1 MVKDKFILIV
11 GLVLIVILLSV
22 PIIFLR
28 LNNPVLLLDILF
40 TANILLVLLMFFF
53 SFFKKTKNISFF
65 PKLYFITSCIGLVM
79 SCVFLFVYFNVTTYI
94 NTYLINFV
102 SLIFSKLKIENLVT
116 PFFILT
122 LLIFEIIF
130 SRSLNKDAEETNDI
144 ALFEFPL
151 KKMNIEKKYIEGT
164 ISEKEVSARTNQL
177 NWEIEILNYIVKVNK
192 LIYWCLLLINLFV
205 ISLAIINIIIF
216 VIQKLSFLPISIIEY
231 EEVVE
236 FSSAALISFTFTLF
250 PVFLL
255 FIVSRIIISRINK
268 KDEND
273 KIVYTIKRHS
283 ESYTIEI
290 GFELSSIILQANLP
304 LLLDKIKNSISSS
317 DTNIEFIIP
326 MINDNFLMERFEYR
340 IYINDIVMYRGF
352 IQEET
357 ETLNIVEIIANKY
370 FEVLNKFRNYK
381 NKCNFYRS
389 SNS

>member
-1 MVKDKFILIV
+1 
-11 GLVLIVILLSV
+11 
-22 PIIFLR
+22 
-28 LNNPVLLLDILF
+28 
-40 TANILLVLLMFFF
+40 
-53 SFFKKTKNISFF
+53 
-65 PKLYFITSCIGLVM
+65 M

-130 SRSLNKDAEETNDI
+130 SRSLNKDAEETNDT